1 MPPPI
6 DPSPGLHDLFRVE
19 THGEVLVVVPSHLL
33 ETFDSTQ
40 VDDAAELLTTPL
52 RDSDT
57 TSVVVDLSAVDYF
70 GSSFLRLLLR
80 CSRAVQSQGGQ
91 MALCGVSKRARELL
105 HLTSLDIV
113 WPIYDDRTEAFDA
126 LGSD

>member
-1 MPPPI
+1 MSPQP
-6 DPSPGLHDLFRVE
+6 DPTTGLHDLFRVE
-19 THGEVLVVVPSHLL
+19 RHGEVLVVVPSRLL

-52 RDSDT
+52 RAPGT
-57 TSVVVDLSAVDYF
+57 TSVVVDLTSVDYF

-80 CSRAVQSQGGQ
+80 CSRAVQSRGGQ
-91 MALCGVSKRARELL
+91 MALCGVSQRARELL

-113 WPIYDDRTEAFDA
+113 WPIYAARGEAFEA
-126 LGSD
+126 LEAD